1 MPLCVGHG
9 VADALWS
16 CAKQSS
22 LNFPS
27 FTISL
32 GSNTTN
38 FPSLSSF
45 PSPLVF
51 ISPFAFLQLM
61 VTPSPERKKER
72 IVIVR
77 VRFRISN
84 EEYRVLQA
92 SIQWYH
98 YCKSSQVHK
107 VFTVHRVQEMSRPHQ
122 VYCKQFF
129 SFTFLQEIVFLILTI
144 TYLKMHEWS
153 LCYSLCN
160 PRIPQIQQP
169 ELSYHQHSRSSLQ
182 IITKKQRRLCQ
193 KGTHEAPLG
202 SLC

>member
-1 MPLCVGHG
+1 MRIGGIGGINGFLNKGKGGIFGNGGCLKNGQRKAEVHKVVENFRFSSGFNVFFSLFSELVNTIFEASMPLCVGHG

-92 SIQWYH
+92 S
-98 YCKSSQVHK
+98 
-107 VFTVHRVQEMSRPHQ
+107 
-122 VYCKQFF
+122 
-129 SFTFLQEIVFLILTI
+129 
-144 TYLKMHEWS
+144 
-153 LCYSLCN
+153 N
-160 PRIPQIQQP
+160 
-169 ELSYHQHSRSSLQ
+169 
-182 IITKKQRRLCQ
+182 
-193 KGTHEAPLG
+193 
-202 SLC
+202 